1 MDRASRILNELENL
15 CFAPTIEI
23 FNSLITGHFVAK
35 QHGKVNDILF
45 EMSNR
50 ALSPNTVTYGALIAG
65 WCKEGDLHTTYN
77 LYLEMI
83 EKGLVPNLFIC
94 SSGRESLMRQI

>member
-65 WCKEGDLHTTYN
+65 WCKEGDLVPDLSQSFQDISYR
-77 LYLEMI
+77 LYA
-83 EKGLVPNLFIC
+83 NLFIC
-94 SSGRESLMRQI
+94 SSGRECLMRQI